1 MFSPD
6 GKRLLLSVGSGS
18 NVALDMFPEP
28 LTKGGLQAWIKSNPL
43 GATWDTEERRRAVVR
58 S

>member
-6 GKRLLLSVGSGS
+6 GKQLLLSVGSGS

-28 LTKGGLQAWIKSNPL
+28 TEDGNGTIWRVSRQRTASN
-43 GATWDTEERRRAVVR
+43 D
-58 S
+58 